1 MTPQPPNDRPG
12 NTPGD
17 DSGDGP
23 KDPFQEM
30 LERLMGQSGMS
41 PEDLQRAG
49 VPVDP
54 QAMSMMFQ
62 QIQSMM
68 GAGASEGPVNW
79 KLAHDHARQIAA
91 ADGDPSVTPAQRG
104 AVEDAMRLAEL
115 WLADHTEFG
124 QTSIRPQAWSRA
136 EWIEATQETW
146 KDMTGPVAESVTKA
160 LTDALTQQLPPEL
173 SAMMGGASGM
183 LAGAGGMLFGI
194 QLGQAIGG
202 LSREVLCSTD
212 IGLPLA
218 EGRSGLLPA
227 SIRAFGEGLDI
238 PAQEIMLYV
247 AVREA
252 AHVRLFAANPWLRQH
267 ILDLVKRFSAGIH
280 IDMSRIEEAARDID
294 PMDPS
299 SMQEALSSG
308 IFAPQQTPD
317 QEVTLKRLETVLALV
332 EGWVHVVTVASTAN
346 LPSGEALS
354 ETVRR
359 RRAAGGPAEHAFGSL
374 VGLELRPRRL
384 REAAQFW
391 EYVGERRGVEDRD
404 GLWDAAELL
413 PTDEDLDDPAGFTE
427 RRGLLTASEDEVD
440 AALQRLLSGG
450 YEGPDGGPGAD
461 GGPATDPAPGAD
473 GGPGTSGGPG
483 RPEDDGPQDGDG
495 SR

>member
-12 NTPGD
+12 DDPDESPGD
-17 DSGDGP
+17 GR

-30 LERLMGQSGMS
+30 LERLMGQGGMS

-49 VPVDP
+49 VPMDP

-68 GAGASEGPVNW
+68 GGGASEGPVNW
-79 KLAHDHARQIAA
+79 TLARDHARRIAS
-91 ADGDPSVTPAQRG
+91 ADGDPSVTAAQRG
-104 AVEDAMRLAEL
+104 AVQDAMRLAEL
-115 WLADHTEFG
+115 WLSGHTEFG
-124 QTSIRPQAWSRA
+124 QTSISPQAWSRA
-136 EWIEATQETW
+136 EWIEATQDTW
-146 KDMTGPVAESVTKA
+146 KEMTGPVAESVTKA

-173 SAMMGGASGM
+173 SSMMGGASGM
-183 LAGAGGMLFGI
+183 LAGAGGMLFGV
-194 QLGQAIGG
+194 QLGQAIGA

-218 EGRSGLLPA
+218 EGRSALLPA
-227 SIRAFGEGLDI
+227 SIKEFGEGLDI
-238 PAQEIMLYV
+238 PAQEIMLYI

-252 AHVRLFAANPWLRQH
+252 AHVRLFTANPWLRQH
-267 ILDLVKRFSAGIH
+267 VLDLVRRFSAGIH
-280 IDMSRIEEAARDID
+280 IDMARIEEAARDID

-317 QEVTLKRLETVLALV
+317 QQVTLKRLETVLALV
-332 EGWVHVVTVASTAN
+332 EGWVHVVTAASTAN
-346 LPSGEALS
+346 LPSAGALS

-359 RRAAGGPAEHAFGSL
+359 RRASGGPAEHAFGSL

-384 REAAQFW
+384 REAAEFW
-391 EYVGERRGVEDRD
+391 QYVGERRGVQDRD
-404 GLWDAAELL
+404 GLWDAPELL
-413 PTDEDLDDPAGFTE
+413 PTDEDLDDPAGFSE

-450 YEGPDGGPGAD
+450 YGEPGGPGPD
-461 GGPATDPAPGAD
+461 RGGPAD
-473 GGPGTSGGPG
+473 GGPGRGSGEG
-483 RPEDDGPQDGDG
+483 GPQDGDA

>member
-12 NTPGD
+12 DSPGD
-17 DSGDGP
+17 SSDDGR

-30 LERLMGQSGMS
+30 LERLMGQSGMN
-41 PEDLQRAG
+41 PEALQRAG
-49 VPVDP
+49 MPLDP

-62 QIQSMM
+62 QVQAMM

-79 KLAHDHARQIAA
+79 KLAHDHARRIAA
-91 ADGDPSVTPAQRG
+91 ADGDPSVTAAQRG
-104 AVEDAMRLAEL
+104 AVDDAMQLAEL
-115 WLADHTEFG
+115 WLAGHTEFG
-124 QTSIRPQAWSRA
+124 QTSIRPRAWSRA
-136 EWIEATQETW
+136 EWIEATQDTW
-146 KDMTGPVAESVTKA
+146 KDMTGPVAASVTRA

-173 SAMMGGASGM
+173 ATMMGGASGM

-218 EGRSGLLPA
+218 EGRSGLLPTT
-227 SIRAFGEGLDI
+227 IKEFGAGLDI
-238 PAQEIMLYV
+238 PAQEIVLYI

-267 ILDLVKRFSAGIH
+267 ILDLVKRFSEGIH
-280 IDMSRIEEAARDID
+280 IDMARIEEAARDVD

-317 QEVTLKRLETVLALV
+317 QEVALKRLETVLALV
-332 EGWVHVVTVASTAN
+332 EGWVHVVTVDSTAN
-346 LPSGEALS
+346 LPSAEALS

-384 REAAQFW
+384 REAAEFW
-391 EYVGERRGVEDRD
+391 QYVGERRGVQDRD
-404 GLWDAAELL
+404 GLWDAPELL
-413 PTDEDLDDPAGFTE
+413 PTDEDLDDPAGFTD

-440 AALQRLLSGG
+440 AALQRLLSGD
-450 YEGPDGGPGAD
+450 YEEPGGSGAESGPGPDGPD
-461 GGPATDPAPGAD
+461 GEEPRDGEDPH
-473 GGPGTSGGPG
+473 
-483 RPEDDGPQDGDG
+483 
-495 SR
+495 

>member
-1 MTPQPPNDRPG
+1 MTPQPPNDRSGDTPG
-12 NTPGD
+12 DTPGD
-17 DSGDGP
+17 DSGDHR

-30 LERLMGQSGMS
+30 LERLMGQGGMS
-41 PEDLQRAG
+41 PEDLGRAG
-49 VPVDP
+49 IPMDP

-68 GAGASEGPVNW
+68 GAGAGEGPVNW
-79 KLAHDHARQIAA
+79 KLAHDQARRIAA

-115 WLADHTEFG
+115 WLVDHTEFG

-146 KDMTGPVAESVTKA
+146 KDMTGPVAESVTQA
-160 LTDALTQQLPPEL
+160 LTDALTQQLPAEL
-173 SAMMGGASGM
+173 SSMMGGASGM
-183 LAGAGGMLFGI
+183 LAGAGGMLFGM

-227 SIRAFGEGLDI
+227 SIKEFGEGLDI

-252 AHVRLFAANPWLRQH
+252 AHVRLFAANPWLREH
-267 ILDLVKRFSAGIH
+267 ILELIKRFSAGIH

-299 SMQEALSSG
+299 SMQDALSSG

-317 QEVTLKRLETVLALV
+317 QEATLKRLETVLALV
-332 EGWVHVVTVASTAN
+332 EGWVHVVTVDSTAN
-346 LPSGEALS
+346 LPSAGALS

-359 RRAAGGPAEHAFGSL
+359 RRASGGPAEHAFGAL

-384 REAAQFW
+384 REAAEFW
-391 EYVGERRGVEDRD
+391 QYVGERRGIQDRD
-404 GLWDAAELL
+404 GLWEAAELL
-413 PTDEDLDDPAGFTE
+413 PTDQDLDDPAGFSE

-450 YEGPDGGPGAD
+450 YEGPGAD
-461 GGPATDPAPGAD
+461 GGA
-473 GGPGTSGGPG
+473 GPQ
-483 RPEDDGPQDGDG
+483 RPEGEGPQGGDAP
-495 SR
+495 R

>member
-1 MTPQPPNDRPG
+1 MTPHPPNDRPG
-12 NTPGD
+12 DNP
-17 DSGDGP
+17 GDGP

-49 VPVDP
+49 LPMDP

-68 GAGASEGPVNW
+68 GTGATERPVNW
-79 KLAHDHARQIAA
+79 KIAHDHARRIAA
-91 ADGDPSVTPAQRG
+91 ADGDPSVTAAQRG
-104 AVEDAMRLAEL
+104 AVDDAMQLAEL
-115 WLADHTEFG
+115 WLSGHTEFP

-136 EWIEATQETW
+136 EWIEATQDTW

-160 LTDALTQQLPPEL
+160 LSDALVQQLPPEL
-173 SAMMGGASGM
+173 SGMMGGASGM

-227 SIRAFGEGLDI
+227 SIKSFGEGLDL
-238 PAQEIMLYV
+238 PAQEIMLYI

-252 AHVRLFAANPWLRQH
+252 AHIRLFAANPWLRQH
-267 ILDLVKRFSAGIH
+267 ILDLIKRFSAGIH
-280 IDMSRIEEAARDID
+280 IDMARIEEAARDID

-308 IFAPQQTPD
+308 VFAPQQTAD

-332 EGWVHVVTVASTAN
+332 EGWVHVVTADSTTN
-346 LPSGEALS
+346 LPSAGALS

-359 RRAAGGPAEHAFGSL
+359 RRASGGPAEHAFGSL

-384 REAAQFW
+384 REAAEFW
-391 EYVGERRGVEDRD
+391 QYVGERRGIQDRD
-404 GLWDAAELL
+404 DLWDAPELL
-413 PTDEDLDDPAGFTE
+413 PTDEDLDDPAGFSE

-450 YEGPDGGPGAD
+450 YEGPEGGT
-461 GGPATDPAPGAD
+461 GPE
-473 GGPGTSGGPG
+473 
-483 RPEDDGPQDGDG
+483 RPDDDGAQDGDDP
-495 SR
+495 R